1 MTSAQKKSM
10 HLSDRA
16 PLITAL
22 AIIDIVAI
30 AFAIRA
36 VLEFFS

>member
-10 HLSDRA
+10 RLSDRA

-30 AFAIRA
+30 FFAVRAF
-36 VLEFFS
+36 LEFFA